1 MLPVTDH
8 TEWALT
14 NTYILQFF
22 QIRQRSNSNKNL
34 LRMRRWMSMD
44 NYFWKM
50 LKLYIG
56 LCYFAMWWTAQT
68 TCWMILFSYVET
80 IWTGDVLLSLFETFV
95 MDCET
100 IWTIKA
106 MWWLV
111 MDLLMYAVVMD
122 WLLARLL
129 LYFENHELSCCKTGL
144 CAAQV
149 FCPPNFGI
157 FGRNFKFELKISYEK
172 SWNFGDFGYF
182 DTPPPPHTHTEQKA
196 PFQNCKPLI
205 QGKLRSGVSSP
216 DRRRW
221 ATEFDS
227 SDDGGDMAQGGRHW
241 ERLGRSS
248 LRSYAARATT
258 GNPSLELILYYY
270 SFSATKSCI

>member
-182 DTPPPPHTHTEQKA
+182 DTPPPPTHT
-196 PFQNCKPLI
+196 QNKKHHFKTANPWY
-205 QGKLRSGVSSP
+205 KESSVLAC
-216 DRRRW
+216 RRRTAVAGPRNSTAPTTA
-221 ATEFDS
+221 ATWRRADGIG
-227 SDDGGDMAQGGRHW
+227 SDWVGRP
-241 ERLGRSS
+241 S
-248 LRSYAARATT
+248 ARMRRGQPRVT
-258 GNPSLELILYYY
+258 LL
-270 SFSATKSCI
+270 

>member
-182 DTPPPPHTHTEQKA
+182 DTPPPPHTHRTKSTISKLQTPDTRKA
-196 PFQNCKPLI
+196 PFWRVVAGPPSLGHGIRQL
-205 QGKLRSGVSSP
+205 
-216 DRRRW
+216 RRRRRHGAGRTALG
-221 ATEFDS
+221 ATGS
-227 SDDGGDMAQGGRHW
+227 VVPPLVCGA
-241 ERLGRSS
+241 
-248 LRSYAARATT
+248 
-258 GNPSLELILYYY
+258 GNHG
-270 SFSATKSCI
+270 